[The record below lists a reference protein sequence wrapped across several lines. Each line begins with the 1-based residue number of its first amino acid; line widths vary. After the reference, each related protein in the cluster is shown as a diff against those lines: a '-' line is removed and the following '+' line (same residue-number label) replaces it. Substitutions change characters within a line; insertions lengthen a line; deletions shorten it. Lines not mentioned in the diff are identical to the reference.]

1 LAIHRFGHWA
11 LTACCLGRL
20 TLLQDQQAPW
30 LGAEHMSPAGQRT
43 PLSFQRLHR
52 ALRRRVWQRIF
63 ARSAPGADSQ
73 KTEASSAQ
81 IFRIAA

>member
-1 LAIHRFGHWA
+1 LAIQRFVHLA

-30 LGAEHMSPAGQRT
+30 LTTATASPAGELSPRSCQR
-43 PLSFQRLHR
+43 RHR
-52 ALRRRVWQRIF
+52 ALRRFVLRRIF
-63 ARSAPGADSQ
+63 AASAPGADCIKPEVSY
-73 KTEASSAQ
+73 EQ